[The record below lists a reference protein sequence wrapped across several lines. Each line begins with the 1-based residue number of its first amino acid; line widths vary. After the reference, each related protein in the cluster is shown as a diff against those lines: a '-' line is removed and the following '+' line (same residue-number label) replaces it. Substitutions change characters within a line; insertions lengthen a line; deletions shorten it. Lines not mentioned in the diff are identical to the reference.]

1 MTVPVVYIVDDDD
14 DVRGALAFLLR
25 TARYSVE
32 TFSSAKAFLE
42 REGVT
47 SPSCLLTDIRMAE
60 MDGLG
65 LQKIVAT
72 RFRGLPVILMSGHGN
87 EPLAI
92 RAIQDGVV
100 DFLEKPFTDDQ
111 LISCIQRAVGLGFSE

>member
-1 MTVPVVYIVDDDD
+1 VTVPVVYIVDDDD